1 MFCAQKQVWI
11 SWCKVLDVSF
21 LSCFLVA
28 TIQAADLKNY
38 FTWNQL
44 RMPGGFFKKPP
55 AIRNEDIE
63 PISDTM
69 PPPTAPATTTSAA
82 TSGTSS
88 EHLLAPTT
96 SWLKAISARR
106 GSNMFEGGM
115 SPMDGDNSNDA
126 AYHHGSGGGH
136 SGSGGH
142 SEASFRSN
150 TLAIPKSVFSAFND
164 DSTGGENLPISQKTW
179 RKLTQLFNSN

>member
-1 MFCAQKQVWI
+1 
-11 SWCKVLDVSF
+11 
-21 LSCFLVA
+21 
-28 TIQAADLKNY
+28 
-38 FTWNQL
+38 
-44 RMPGGFFKKPP
+44 MPGGFFKKPP

-69 PPPTAPATTTSAA
+69 PPPAAPSTTTGTA
-82 TSGTSS
+82 TSGSSS

-126 AYHHGSGGGH
+126 AYHHGSGGSH

-164 DSTGGENLPISQKTW
+164 DSTGGENLPITITTKT
-179 RKLTQLFNSN
+179 